1 MEQESKTQVYEEPI
15 LLLLLSKGGVL
26 LFTYPFTKEQKLYDE
41 LIRAFLPTFTT
52 FNTDI
57 FPKGLNRLKFG
68 DYVVVIDT
76 VRDYSLCYVFKGNI
90 INAIQKLQKLKT
102 FMENFDTIWPHLEE
116 SVKKNRVIEIRD
128 FSSFVDA
135 IRDIFNFLA

>member
-1 MEQESKTQVYEEPI
+1 MEQESETQVYEESI

-26 LFTYPFTKEQKLYDE
+26 LFTYPFTKERKLDDE
-41 LIRAFLPTFTT
+41 LIRAFLAAFTT

-68 DYVVVIDT
+68 DYIVVIDT
-76 VRDYSLCYVFKGNI
+76 IRDYSLCYVFKGNI
-90 INAIQKLQKLKT
+90 INAIQKLQKLKN

-116 SVKKNRVIEIRD
+116 GVKVNRVIEIRD
-128 FSSFVDA
+128 VPSFIDA
-135 IRDIFNFLA
+135 IKDIFNFLA